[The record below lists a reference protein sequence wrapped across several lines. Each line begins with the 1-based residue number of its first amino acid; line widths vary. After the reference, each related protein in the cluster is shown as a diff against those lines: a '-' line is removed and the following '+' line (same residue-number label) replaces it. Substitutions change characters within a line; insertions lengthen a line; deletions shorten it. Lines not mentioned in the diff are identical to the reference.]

1 MIDSVAVDPRAVF
14 CALTPTCKT
23 RLLFISHAWGGG
35 IDRHIRDLIA
45 LVGDAADVLLLRGLG
60 RGGLELQWHLAG
72 QSQTSIRVGGFD
84 ASTLDLWADAL
95 RSVGFTRVHFHHV
108 HGWSASIL
116 KLVKALDIAF
126 DITLHDYAVMCPQ
139 YHLSDENGRYCGEP
153 DESGCTS
160 CLQMRPSAWG
170 IGIVEWRSIFGD
182 FLLDAQRV
190 IAPSKDVATR
200 ISKHFPDLSVLV
212 WPHPEVR
219 AAALPISMKV
229 AILGALSVVKG
240 LRVVESVAAHAKQ
253 VAPEITFR
261 LIGHSAE
268 PLTSGITATGSY
280 ADVDLPRLI
289 ADERPDVIWFPAQVP
304 ETHSYTLT
312 QALTSQCAIVASDF
326 GALRERL
333 LGVDRARLVAFDA
346 IDSQWLAALRAAH
359 TDAAGNSPIRDESVS
374 SLGTAP
380 STYRSDYLSA
390 FQSVVPPPL
399 NLTALTRVLSSSP
412 SHTPEPDR
420 AIIDIFR
427 IGAFGGHH
435 ESLNEVGNRLNALL
449 ADEVQVSGRRERNAL
464 HGQVDNLAL
473 QVDDLTLHTERLD
486 LRLNILQGDYERVK
500 NEGELSVEN
509 LSVAQENIAA
519 LQRDAAGA
527 IKHIKHLETER
538 QRMVASSSW
547 KITRPLR
554 VARRLVKS
562 MPTVCAHVYRL
573 AFHSPDGMARLLRL
587 YRRGGLSAIAQ
598 RANREIRVVIP
609 LSESSSVEANGLS
622 EQPDAIQALRLQT
635 SSNPTVSIIIPVYG
649 QHLTTFT
656 CLKSIAEHPPS
667 EAYEVI
673 ITDDASPESASEA
686 LTLVQGVRFVRN
698 ASNLGFIGNVNAGA
712 AAAAGQILVIL
723 NNDTVVTANAFDAM
737 LKTFVQNDNVG
748 IVGAKLLNRDGT
760 LQEAGGIIWRDGS
773 GWNYGRNQDRRD
785 PRFNFV
791 RDVDYCSGAALAIS
805 STLFAEM
812 GGFDTHY
819 APAYYE
825 DTDLAFRVR
834 DKGKRVLYQP
844 HAEIFHIEG
853 VSHGR
858 DETSGIKVYQ
868 TINAKKFYE
877 RWQATLSTHRKNGDE
892 PELEAHRGTRHN
904 ILIVEAC
911 MITPDQDSG
920 SIRMLNLMR
929 LLKEEGHHVTFVADN
944 LEGTRRY
951 AAQIELLGVEVV
963 HGKWVG
969 SVQRFLRERGSS
981 LEAIIFCRHY
991 IASQYVKSVRVAA
1004 PNARIIFDTVDLH
1017 FVRELREAELHADSS
1032 MLVAAHLTREKE
1044 LAVIA
1049 KSDVT
1054 IVVSAFEK
1062 NLLKE
1067 IAPAAHVEIISN
1079 IHAVT
1084 PERPAYQERADI
1096 LFIGGFRHPPNVD
1109 AIKWYA
1115 SEVMPRL
1122 AVLLPGVVTRVV
1134 GSNMTREVQ
1143 SLQTDNLRILGFVPD
1158 ADPLLQSARVSI
1170 APLRYGAGVKG
1181 KVNEAMN
1188 YGIPVVATACA
1199 VEGMHLVFGEEVM
1212 VADDPQDFA
1221 LAIQQVYNNEI
1232 LWKKLSLAGIANVR
1246 QYFSMEAAL
1255 GGVRAMLDG
1264 R

>member
-14 CALTPTCKT
+14 CSLTPTGKP

-45 LVGDAADVLLLRGLG
+45 LVGGAADILLLRGLG
-60 RGGLELQWHLAG
+60 RGGLELQWYLAG
-72 QSQTSIRVGGFD
+72 ESQSSIRVSGFD

-95 RSVGFTRVHFHHV
+95 RSVGFARVHLHHI

-126 DITLHDYAVMCPQ
+126 DVTLHDYAMMCPQ

-153 DESGCTS
+153 DELGCAS
-160 CLQMRPSAWG
+160 CLQKRPSSWG
-170 IGIVEWRSIFGD
+170 ISIVEWRSIFYD
-182 FLLDAQRV
+182 FLLSAQRV
-190 IAPSKDVATR
+190 IAPSKDVAAR
-200 ISKHFPDLSVLV
+200 IVKHFPDVSVLV
-212 WPHPEVR
+212 WPHPEPPVVT
-219 AAALPISMKV
+219 LPTSTKV

-240 LRVVESVAAHAKQ
+240 LRVVQSVSAYAKQ
-253 VAPEITFR
+253 VAPEVTFR

-280 ADVDLPRLI
+280 ADADLPRLI

-304 ETHSYTLT
+304 ETYSYTLT
-312 QALTSQCAIVASDF
+312 QALTSQCGIVASDF

-333 LGVDRARLVAFDA
+333 QGIDRAQLVAFDA
-346 IDSQWLAALRAAH
+346 DDSKWLAALLAVQMNGASKSVH
-359 TDAAGNSPIRDESVS
+359 DEFVSPPS
-374 SLGTAP
+374 TA
-380 STYRSDYLSA
+380 SRTYRSDYLKA
-390 FQSVVPPPL
+390 FQSVALPSAD
-399 NLTALTRVLSSSP
+399 LTALTRLVLSSP
-412 SHTPEPDR
+412 NHTSEPER

-427 IGAFGGHH
+427 VGAFGGHH
-435 ESLNEVGNRLNALL
+435 ESLNEVGNRLKALPP
-449 ADEVQVSGRRERNAL
+449 DEVQVSGRRERNAL
-464 HGQVDNLAL
+464 HSQVG
-473 QVDDLTLHTERLD
+473 DLTLQTERLD
-486 LRLNILQGDYERVK
+486 LSLKVLQDDYERVK
-500 NEGELSVEN
+500 NEGDLSAEN
-509 LSVAQENIAA
+509 LSIAKENITA
-519 LQRDAAGA
+519 LQRDAVGA
-527 IKHIKHLETER
+527 MKHIEHLEAER
-538 QRMVASSSW
+538 QRMVTSSSW

-554 VARRLVKS
+554 VARRVVKS
-562 MPTVCAHVYRL
+562 IPTLSAHAYRL
-573 AFHSPDGMARLLRL
+573 VFHSPDGMARLLRL
-587 YRRGGLSAIAQ
+587 YRRGGLSAVTQ
-598 RANREIRVVIP
+598 RANREIRVAIP
-609 LSESSSVEANGLS
+609 SPEGSDAGANGLS
-622 EQPDAIQALRLQT
+622 EQPDTIQVLHLHT
-635 SSNPTVSIIIPVYG
+635 SSSPTVSIIIPVYG
-649 QHLTTFT
+649 QHLTTFA
-656 CLKSIAEHPPS
+656 CLKSIAKHPPS
-667 EAYEVI
+667 DAYEVV

-686 LTLVQGVRFVRN
+686 LALVQGVRFVRN

-712 AAAAGQILVIL
+712 AAATGRMLVIL
-723 NNDTVVTANAFDAM
+723 NNDTVVTAHAFDAM
-737 LKTFVQNDNVG
+737 LKTFMQHDNVG
-748 IVGAKLLNRDGT
+748 MVGAKLLNRDGT

-791 RDVDYCSGAALAIS
+791 RDADYCSGAALAIS
-805 STLFAEM
+805 SALFAEM

-825 DTDLAFRVR
+825 DTDLAFRIR
-834 DKGKRVLYQP
+834 ASGKRVLYQP

-858 DETSGIKVYQ
+858 DESSGVKAYQ
-868 TINAKKFYE
+868 AINAKKFFE
-877 RWQATLSTHRKNGDE
+877 RWQATLSTHRKNGDQ
-892 PELEAHRGTRHN
+892 PELEAHRGTRLN

-920 SIRMLNLMR
+920 SVRMLNLMR

-944 LEGTRRY
+944 MEGTRRY

-969 SVQRFLRERGSS
+969 NVQRFLHGRGPS
-981 LEAIIFCRHY
+981 LDEIIFCRHY
-991 IASQYVKSVRVAA
+991 IASQYVSTVRASA
-1004 PNARIIFDTVDLH
+1004 PKARIIFDTVDLH

-1032 MLVAAHLTREKE
+1032 LLKAAHITREKE

-1054 IVVSAFEK
+1054 VVVSAFEK

-1067 IAPAAHVEIISN
+1067 IAPAAQVEIISN

-1084 PERPAYQERADI
+1084 PERPAFQERADI
-1096 LFIGGFRHPPNVD
+1096 LFVGGFRHPPNVD
-1109 AIKWYA
+1109 GIKWYA
-1115 SEVMPRL
+1115 SEVLPVL
-1122 AVLLPGVVTRVV
+1122 SDLLPGVITRVV
-1134 GSNMTREVQ
+1134 GSNMTDEVRA
-1143 SLQTDNLRILGFVPD
+1143 LQTKHLQILGFVED
-1158 ADPLLQSARVSI
+1158 TTPLLQSARVSI

-1212 VADDPQDFA
+1212 VADDPRGFA
-1221 LAIQQVYNNEI
+1221 LAIQRVYTDAA
-1232 LWKKLSLAGIANVR
+1232 LWSKLSAAGITNVK
-1246 QYFSMEAAL
+1246 QHFSMAAAL
-1255 GGVRAMLDG
+1255 AGVRAMLKTG
-1264 R
+1264 